1 MDPNFGSQLIGEIVA
16 SNSKNKKNSKKDSLK
31 KKSPKDASKKSP
43 KVKSLKVA
51 EDPQVKETKVKTS
64 KLEAPKAET
73 RKVKDTEEK
82 KPKAKPLS
90 ETPASPKP
98 EVVRAAAP
106 LIPARVAA
114 ARLEEDGLDLLLRPS
129 ATGNRMRRGTGNSAV
144 LNLLGGMT
152 RSERAKDGRAKQN
165 KAPIEGQG
173 VWVESPLRESPI
185 VTIERSSEG
194 RVPEL
199 VPLRYGRMLATPFTY
214 FRGAPAVMA
223 SDLATTKSSEIEV
236 QACGDAHLLNFG
248 LFGTPERNLT
258 FDVND
263 FDETHPGPWEWDVK
277 RLCTSLVIA
286 AREYHGEDDKQLD
299 PARAASIAYR
309 ENMERYSKMA
319 RLDVW
324 YERTD
329 LQRISDVS
337 PDFASSFAKSLK
349 KVGRRTNKGT
359 TEKMTEVIN
368 GTRRLIDDPPLIT
381 HVSDIDDPAVVE
393 SIARYRD
400 TLDLERRYLFDQY
413 QLVDIARKVVGI
425 GSVGTRALAA
435 LFVSRDAGDPLLLQ
449 IKEAIPSVLAPY
461 VTGHE
466 FKHEGERVVHGQRLM
481 QAASDMF
488 LGWTENV
495 LGNDKHYFVRQ
506 LRDMK
511 LSADIALM
519 SRVQLEAYGMAC
531 GWTLARAHAKTGDST
546 QITGYIAGDP
556 KFDDAMVSFAT
567 AYADQNEKDYAEF
580 AAAIADGRLAA
591 IPGV

>member
-1 MDPNFGSQLIGEIVA
+1 MA
-16 SNSKNKKNSKKDSLK
+16 SSSKNKKDSQKDS
-31 KKSPKDASKKSP
+31 PKTNPTENASKKSP

-51 EDPQVKETKVKTS
+51 DEPQVKDAKVKT
-64 KLEAPKAET
+64 P
-73 RKVKDTEEK
+73 KVKTPKVKTLQEAEAKGKPVDPTPESAQTE
-82 KPKAKPLS
+82 P
-90 ETPASPKP
+90 
-98 EVVRAAAP
+98 VRATTP

-129 ATGNRMRRGTGNSAV
+129 ATGHRMRRGTGNSAV

-152 RSERAKDGRAKQN
+152 RSQRASDGKSKQLT
-165 KAPIEGQG
+165 APIEGQG
-173 VWVESPLRESPI
+173 VWVASPLRESPI

-223 SDLATTKSSEIEV
+223 SDLSTTKSSEIEV

-286 AREYHGEDDKQLD
+286 AREFHGEDDKHLD

-337 PDFASSFAKSLK
+337 PEFASSFAKSLK

-368 GTRRLIDDPPLIT
+368 GKRRLKDDPPLIT
-381 HVSDIDDPAVVE
+381 HVSDIENPDVVA

-449 IKEAIPSVLAPY
+449 IKESIPSVLSPY
-461 VTGHE
+461 VAGHE

-481 QAASDMF
+481 QAASDLF

-495 LGNDKHYFVRQ
+495 LGEDKHYFVRQ

-511 LSADIALM
+511 LSADVSLM

-546 QITGYIAGDP
+546 QITGYIGGGT

-567 AYADQNEKDYAEF
+567 SYADQNEKDYAEF
-580 AAAIADGRLAA
+580 AAAIEDGRLAA

>member
-1 MDPNFGSQLIGEIVA
+1 MA
-16 SNSKNKKNSKKDSLK
+16 SSSKNKKDSQKDS
-31 KKSPKDASKKSP
+31 PKTNPTENASKKSP

-51 EDPQVKETKVKTS
+51 DEPQVKDAKVKT
-64 KLEAPKAET
+64 P
-73 RKVKDTEEK
+73 KVKTPKVKTLQEAEAKGKPVDPTPESAQTE
-82 KPKAKPLS
+82 P
-90 ETPASPKP
+90 
-98 EVVRAAAP
+98 VRATTP

-129 ATGNRMRRGTGNSAV
+129 ATGHRMRRGTGNSAV

-152 RSERAKDGRAKQN
+152 RSQRASDGKSKQLT
-165 KAPIEGQG
+165 APIEGQG
-173 VWVESPLRESPI
+173 VWVASPLRESPI

-223 SDLATTKSSEIEV
+223 SDLSTTKSSEIEV

-286 AREYHGEDDKQLD
+286 AREFHGDDDKHLD

-337 PDFASSFAKSLK
+337 PEFASSFAKSLK

-368 GTRRLIDDPPLIT
+368 GKRRLKDDPPLIT
-381 HVSDIDDPAVVE
+381 HVSDIDNPDVVA

-449 IKEAIPSVLAPY
+449 IKESIPSVLSPY
-461 VTGHE
+461 VAGHE

-481 QAASDMF
+481 QAASDLF

-495 LGNDKHYFVRQ
+495 LGEDKHYFVRQ

-511 LSADIALM
+511 LSADVSLM

-546 QITGYIAGDP
+546 QITGYIGGGT

-567 AYADQNEKDYAEF
+567 SYADQNEKDYAEF
-580 AAAIADGRLAA
+580 AAAIEDGRLAA

>member
-1 MDPNFGSQLIGEIVA
+1 
-16 SNSKNKKNSKKDSLK
+16 
-31 KKSPKDASKKSP
+31 
-43 KVKSLKVA
+43 
-51 EDPQVKETKVKTS
+51 
-64 KLEAPKAET
+64 
-73 RKVKDTEEK
+73 
-82 KPKAKPLS
+82 
-90 ETPASPKP
+90 
-98 EVVRAAAP
+98 
-106 LIPARVAA
+106 
-114 ARLEEDGLDLLLRPS
+114 
-129 ATGNRMRRGTGNSAV
+129 
-144 LNLLGGMT
+144 
-152 RSERAKDGRAKQN
+152 
-165 KAPIEGQG
+165 
-173 VWVESPLRESPI
+173 
-185 VTIERSSEG
+185 
-194 RVPEL
+194 
-199 VPLRYGRMLATPFTY
+199 YGRMLATPFTY

-223 SDLATTKSSEIEV
+223 SDLATTKSSQIEV

-286 AREYHGEDDKQLD
+286 AREYHGDDDQHLD

-368 GTRRLIDDPPLIT
+368 GKRRLRDDPPLIT
-381 HVSDIDDPAVVE
+381 HVSDIEDPNVVA

-449 IKEAIPSVLAPY
+449 IKEAIPSVLAPH

-546 QITGYIAGDP
+546 QITGYIAGDT

-567 AYADQNEKDYAEF
+567 SYADQNEKDYAEF

>member
-1 MDPNFGSQLIGEIVA
+1 MA
-16 SNSKNKKNSKKDSLK
+16 SSSKNKKDSQKDS
-31 KKSPKDASKKSP
+31 PKTNPTENASKKSP

-51 EDPQVKETKVKTS
+51 DEPQVKDAKVKT
-64 KLEAPKAET
+64 P
-73 RKVKDTEEK
+73 KVKTPKVKTLQEAEAKGKPVDPTPESAQTE
-82 KPKAKPLS
+82 P
-90 ETPASPKP
+90 
-98 EVVRAAAP
+98 VRATTP

-129 ATGNRMRRGTGNSAV
+129 ATGHRMRRGTGNSAV

-152 RSERAKDGRAKQN
+152 RSQRASDGKSKQLT
-165 KAPIEGQG
+165 APIEGQG
-173 VWVESPLRESPI
+173 VWVASPLRESPI

-223 SDLATTKSSEIEV
+223 SDLSTTKSSEIEV

-286 AREYHGEDDKQLD
+286 AREFHGEDDKHLD

-337 PDFASSFAKSLK
+337 PEFASSFAKSLK

-368 GTRRLIDDPPLIT
+368 GKRRLKDDPPLIT
-381 HVSDIDDPAVVE
+381 HVSDIDNPDVVA

-449 IKEAIPSVLAPY
+449 IKESIPSVLSPY
-461 VTGHE
+461 VAGHE

-481 QAASDMF
+481 QAASDLF

-495 LGNDKHYFVRQ
+495 LGEDKHYFVRQ

-511 LSADIALM
+511 LSADVSLM

-546 QITGYIAGDP
+546 QITGYIGGGT

-567 AYADQNEKDYAEF
+567 SYADQNEKDYAEF
-580 AAAIADGRLAA
+580 AAAIEDGRLAA

>member
-1 MDPNFGSQLIGEIVA
+1 MA
-16 SNSKNKKNSKKDSLK
+16 SNSKNKKHSKKDSLK
-31 KKSPKDASKKSP
+31 KNSAQDASKKSP

-51 EDPQVKETKVKTS
+51 DEPHVKDAKVKT
-64 KLEAPKAET
+64 PKVKT
-73 RKVKDTEEK
+73 PKVKDLKVKEPQEKAPKGKPVDQTPDSAQTE
-82 KPKAKPLS
+82 PI
-90 ETPASPKP
+90 
-98 EVVRAAAP
+98 RAAAP

-129 ATGNRMRRGTGNSAV
+129 ATGHRMRRGTGNSAV

-152 RSERAKDGRAKQN
+152 RSERAKDGKSKQLT
-165 KAPIEGQG
+165 APIEGQG
-173 VWVESPLRESPI
+173 VWTASPLRESP
-185 VTIERSSEG
+185 VTTIERSSEG

-223 SDLATTKSSEIEV
+223 SDLATTKSSQIEV

-286 AREYHGEDDKQLD
+286 AREYHGDDDQHLD

-368 GTRRLIDDPPLIT
+368 GKRRLIDDPPLIT
-381 HVSDIDDPAVVE
+381 HVSDIEDPNVVA

-449 IKEAIPSVLAPY
+449 IKEAIPSVLAPH

-488 LGWTENV
+488 LGWTEN
-495 LGNDKHYFVRQ
+495 
-506 LRDMK
+506 
-511 LSADIALM
+511 
-519 SRVQLEAYGMAC
+519 
-531 GWTLARAHAKTGDST
+531 
-546 QITGYIAGDP
+546 
-556 KFDDAMVSFAT
+556 
-567 AYADQNEKDYAEF
+567 
-580 AAAIADGRLAA
+580 
-591 IPGV
+591 